1 MIILWNSAGIV
12 VELTLVDDTGTQTS
26 YEWPAGRTLAR
37 DMLAYLRDRLA
48 EHGNRL
54 TDMTGIGAL
63 SGPGSFTGLR
73 IGLTVLNTLAHEQ
86 HIPIV
91 GAVGDDWR
99 AACLKRLAHG
109 EDDSIVLPQYGAAA
123 HITQPKK

>member
-1 MIILWNSAGIV
+1 MIILWNSAGMV

-26 YEWPAGRTLAR
+26 YEGPPGRTLAR

-48 EHGNRL
+48 EHGKTL
-54 TDMTGIGAL
+54 ADITGIGAR

-91 GAVGDDWR
+91 GAMGDDWR
-99 AACLKRLAHG
+99 TACLERLAHG
-109 EDDSIVLPQYGAAA
+109 EDDNIVLPQYGAAA

>member
-1 MIILWNSAGIV
+1 MIILWNSAGMV

-48 EHGNRL
+48 EHGKTL
-54 TDMTGIGAL
+54 ADVTGIGVL
-63 SGPGSFTGLR
+63 PGPGSFTGLR

-86 HIPIV
+86 HTPIV

-99 AACLKRLAHG
+99 AVCLTRLAND

>member
-1 MIILWNSAGIV
+1 MIILWNSAKMV
-12 VELTLVDDTGTQTS
+12 VELTLVDDAGVQAS

-48 EHGNRL
+48 EHGKTL
-54 TDMTGIGAL
+54 VDVTGIGVL
-63 SGPGSFTGLR
+63 PGPGSFTGLR

-91 GAVGDDWR
+91 GAMGDDWR
-99 AACLKRLAHG
+99 TACLERLAHG

-123 HITQPKK
+123 HITQPKR